1 MRETTGRIATGT
13 SARPRRTSS
22 GRGARAGAVAA
33 VAAVALA
40 LGACSP
46 REAGAAAVYGDQR
59 ITTEQLSDAVQGIRQ
74 GNPDIA
80 QSPGLEQTVLFYLVV
95 APFLLPKA
103 EAAGAGVS
111 DDEAATQLLP
121 KATDP
126 DPQSLRVLRT
136 FLALQKLQQGG
147 GTQVLQQVQQQVQAA
162 NVRINPRFGRLDT
175 SQLEI
180 VARQPNWLVRPP
192 ATPAAGA
199 TTPPTAP

>member
-1 MRETTGRIATGT
+1 MRETTGRTATGP
-13 SARPRRTSS
+13 SARPRRTAS
-22 GRGARAGAVAA
+22 GRGTRAGAVAA

-46 REAGAAAVYGDQR
+46 RETGAAAVYDDQR

-121 KATDP
+121 KATNP

-147 GTQVLQQVQQQVQAA
+147 GTQVLQQVQQEIQAS
-162 NVRINPRFGRLDT
+162 NVRINPRFGRLDS

-180 VARQPNWLVRPP
+180 VARQPNWLVRTPTAP
-192 ATPAAGA
+192 ASGA
-199 TTPPTAP
+199 TTPPTTP